1 MKQKRQQ
8 TGGHSPEKDWAQ
20 RLRDHLAG
28 YEAPVPDDL
37 WEKIE
42 ARLPKEVLSPTPKK
56 EARIVPLWARW
67 AAVAAVFVGGLVLW
81 NVESGM
87 WKENRQEADQ
97 TAAVL
102 PLSRGSQR
110 GSEQAHSQAKRKA
123 ELEAEL
129 EADQTTPNPS
139 YSGGETDTPEGIGLK
154 AKAPALLAE
163 ERPMESEKKAE
174 EKPLEPISSGEKSA
188 EEPKEPT
195 SPEGK
200 PILPISS
207 DDKPISSEEK
217 PNETEKSPEDVIR
230 ELDQKIAD
238 YKERRS
244 KSASVNLYASNGFGT
259 QSYRNGVLMS
269 QEMLSNY
276 DYYTNPDSHGTRAG
290 SSPVYLANHEE
301 RQKFYQ
307 PISFGLSV
315 NIPISSGFSVSSG
328 IVYTRLRSD
337 FTSIAN
343 SLVYER
349 QQTLHYVGIPLTV
362 QYNVWQWHGLNV
374 YATAGGQADFNV
386 KAYVTTEGTE
396 TKLEKDN
403 LQWSV
408 NAAAGVQYNFI
419 PQLGIYVEPG
429 IKHYFDNGSHIRNFF
444 KHRPTNFN
452 LQIGVRMNFGTD

>member
-8 TGGHSPEKDWAQ
+8 TGEHSPEKDWCE
-20 RLRDHLAG
+20 RLRDHLAR

-42 ARLPKEVLSPTPKK
+42 ARLPKEVVSQTPKK
-56 EARIVPLWARW
+56 EKKKKARIVTLWARW
-67 AAVAAVFVGGLVLW
+67 AAVAAVVVGGMVILW
-81 NVESGM
+81 N
-87 WKENRQEADQ
+87 ENRHEADQ

-102 PLSRGSQR
+102 PLNRGSQR
-110 GSEQAHSQAKRKA
+110 GSELAHGAA
-123 ELEAEL
+123 EKEAEFEAEFETEREAERETEREAER
-129 EADQTTPNPS
+129 EADQTTPPDGTPPNLGGESCALKEPTS
-139 YSGGETDTPEGIGLK
+139 SGG
-154 AKAPALLAE
+154 
-163 ERPMESEKKAE
+163 
-174 EKPLEPISSGEKSA
+174 KPNLPISSGEKAIEA
-188 EEPKEPT
+188 E
-195 SPEGK
+195 
-200 PILPISS
+200 
-207 DDKPISSEEK
+207 
-217 PNETEKSPEDVIR
+217 NSPEDVIR
-230 ELDQKIAD
+230 ELDQKIAE
-238 YKERRS
+238 YKQHRNRS
-244 KSASVNLYASNGFGT
+244 AAINLYASNGFGH

-269 QEMLSNY
+269 QELLSNY

-290 SSPVYLANHEE
+290 DSPVYLANHEE

-328 IVYTRLRSD
+328 VVYTRLRSD

-374 YATAGGQADFNV
+374 YAAAGGQADFNV
-386 KAYVTTEGTE
+386 KACVTTEGTE
-396 TKLEKDN
+396 TKLEKDK

-408 NAAAGVQYNFI
+408 NAAVGVQYNFI

-429 IKHYFDNGSHIRNFF
+429 VKHYFDNGSHIRNFF

>member
-8 TGGHSPEKDWAQ
+8 TGGHSPEEDWAQ

-56 EARIVPLWARW
+56 KARIVPLWARW
-67 AAVAAVFVGGLVLW
+67 AAVAAVFVGGLMILW
-81 NVESGM
+81 N
-87 WKENRQEADQ
+87 ENRYEADQ

-110 GSEQAHSQAKRKA
+110 GSEQAHDAAEKKMEREAVFKA
-123 ELEAEL
+123 EFEAEF
-129 EADQTTPNPS
+129 EAVQTTPPNGTPPNL
-139 YSGGETDTPEGIGLK
+139 GGESC
-154 AKAPALLAE
+154 AP
-163 ERPMESEKKAE
+163 K
-174 EKPLEPISSGEKSA
+174 EPISSEKESA
-188 EEPKEPT
+188 
-195 SPEGK
+195 GK
-200 PILPISS
+200 PYEPE
-207 DDKPISSEEK
+207 KTNEPEK
-217 PNETEKSPEDVIR
+217 PREAEKSPEDVIR

-386 KAYVTTEGTE
+386 KACVTTEGTE
-396 TKLEKDN
+396 TKLEKDD

-452 LQIGVRMNFGTD
+452 LQIGLRLNMGKK

>member
-1 MKQKRQQ
+1 M
-8 TGGHSPEKDWAQ
+8 
-20 RLRDHLAG
+20 
-28 YEAPVPDDL
+28 
-37 WEKIE
+37 I
-42 ARLPKEVLSPTPKK
+42 
-56 EARIVPLWARW
+56 
-67 AAVAAVFVGGLVLW
+67 LW
-81 NVESGM
+81 N
-87 WKENRQEADQ
+87 ENRYEADQ

-110 GSEQAHSQAKRKA
+110 GSEQAHSQAERKA
-123 ELEAEL
+123 EF

-139 YSGGETDTPEGIGLK
+139 YSGGESCAQGKLT
-154 AKAPALLAE
+154 AK
-163 ERPMESEKKAE
+163 
-174 EKPLEPISSGEKSA
+174 EPISSGEKSA

-195 SPEGK
+195 SPERK

-217 PNETEKSPEDVIR
+217 PNEPEKSPEDVIR
-230 ELDQKIAD
+230 ELDQKIAE
-238 YKERRS
+238 YKQHRS
-244 KSASVNLYASNGFGT
+244 GSAAIKLYASNGFGT

-328 IVYTRLRSD
+328 VVYTRLRSD

-386 KAYVTTEGTE
+386 DE
-396 TKLEKDN
+396 TGE
-403 LQWSV
+403 
-408 NAAAGVQYNFI
+408 
-419 PQLGIYVEPG
+419 
-429 IKHYFDNGSHIRNFF
+429 R
-444 KHRPTNFN
+444 RPTVV
-452 LQIGVRMNFGTD
+452 GECRRWRSV

>member
-8 TGGHSPEKDWAQ
+8 TGGHSPEEDWAQ
-20 RLRDHLAG
+20 RLRDHLAD
-28 YEAPVPDDL
+28 YEVPVPDDL

-42 ARLPKEVLSPTPKK
+42 ARLPKEVEVVSPTPPKK
-56 EARIVPLWARW
+56 KKARIVPLWARW
-67 AAVAAVFVGGLVLW
+67 AAVAAVFVGGLVILW
-81 NVESGM
+81 N
-87 WKENRQEADQ
+87 ENRYEADQ

-110 GSEQAHSQAKRKA
+110 GSEQAHSQAERKA
-123 ELEAEL
+123 KFEAEH

-139 YSGGETDTPEGIGLK
+139 YSGGEGCA
-154 AKAPALLAE
+154 AK
-163 ERPMESEKKAE
+163 
-174 EKPLEPISSGEKSA
+174 EPISSGEKSA

-195 SPEGK
+195 SSEGK
-200 PILPISS
+200 PIMPIPS
-207 DDKPISSEEK
+207 DEKPIPSEGK
-217 PNETEKSPEDVIR
+217 PNEPEKSPEDVIR

-269 QEMLSNY
+269 QELLSNY
-276 DYYTNPDSHGTRAG
+276 DYYTNPDNYGTRAG

-362 QYNVWQWHGLNV
+362 QYNVWQWRGLNV

-386 KAYVTTEGTE
+386 KACVTTEGTE
-396 TKLEKDN
+396 TKLEKDD

-444 KHRPTNFN
+444 KYRPTNFN
-452 LQIGVRMNFGTD
+452 LQIGLRLNMGKK

>member
-8 TGGHSPEKDWAQ
+8 TGGHSPEEDWAQ

-42 ARLPKEVLSPTPKK
+42 ARLPKEVVSPTPKK

-67 AAVAAVFVGGLVLW
+67 AAVAAVFVGGLMILW
-81 NVESGM
+81 N
-87 WKENRQEADQ
+87 ENRYEADQ

-110 GSEQAHSQAKRKA
+110 GSEQAHSQA
-123 ELEAEL
+123 ELEAEFEAEF

-139 YSGGETDTPEGIGLK
+139 YSGGESCAQGDFT
-154 AKAPALLAE
+154 AK
-163 ERPMESEKKAE
+163 
-174 EKPLEPISSGEKSA
+174 EPISSGEKSA

-207 DDKPISSEEK
+207 DDKPISSEGK
-217 PNETEKSPEDVIR
+217 PNEPEKSPEDVIR

-362 QYNVWQWHGLNV
+362 QYNVWQWRGLNV

-386 KAYVTTEGTE
+386 KACVTTEGTE
-396 TKLEKDN
+396 TKLEKDD

-452 LQIGVRMNFGTD
+452 LQVGLRLNIK

>member
-8 TGGHSPEKDWAQ
+8 TGGHSPEEDWAQ
-20 RLRDHLAG
+20 RLRDHLAD
-28 YEAPVPDDL
+28 YEVPVPDDL

-56 EARIVPLWARW
+56 KEARIVPLWARW
-67 AAVAAVFVGGLVLW
+67 AAVAAVFVGGLMILW
-81 NVESGM
+81 N
-87 WKENRQEADQ
+87 ENRYEADQ

-110 GSEQAHSQAKRKA
+110 GSEQAHSQAERKA
-123 ELEAEL
+123 ELEAEH

-139 YSGGETDTPEGIGLK
+139 YSGGEGCA
-154 AKAPALLAE
+154 AK
-163 ERPMESEKKAE
+163 
-174 EKPLEPISSGEKSA
+174 EPISSGEKSA

-200 PILPISS
+200 PIMPISS
-207 DDKPISSEEK
+207 DDKPIPSEEK
-217 PNETEKSPEDVIR
+217 PTEPEKTPEDVIR
-230 ELDQKIAD
+230 ELDQKIAA
-238 YKERRS
+238 YKQHRS
-244 KSASVNLYASNGFGT
+244 ESAAIKLYASNGFGT

-290 SSPVYLANHEE
+290 DSPVYLANHEE

-362 QYNVWQWHGLNV
+362 QYNVWQWRGLNV

-386 KAYVTTEGTE
+386 KACVTTEGTE
-396 TKLEKDN
+396 TKLEKDD

-452 LQIGVRMNFGTD
+452 LQIGLRLNMGKK

>member
-8 TGGHSPEKDWAQ
+8 TGGHSPEEDWAQ

-42 ARLPKEVLSPTPKK
+42 ARLPKEVVSPTPPKKK

-67 AAVAAVFVGGLVLW
+67 AAVAAVFVGGLMILW
-81 NVESGM
+81 N
-87 WKENRQEADQ
+87 ENGHEADQ

-110 GSEQAHSQAKRKA
+110 GSEQAHSQAELKA
-123 ELEAEL
+123 EF

-139 YSGGETDTPEGIGLK
+139 YSGGESCAQGNLA
-154 AKAPALLAE
+154 AK
-163 ERPMESEKKAE
+163 
-174 EKPLEPISSGEKSA
+174 EPISSGEKSA

-195 SPEGK
+195 SSEGK

-230 ELDQKIAD
+230 ELDQKIAA
-238 YKERRS
+238 YKQHRS
-244 KSASVNLYASNGFGT
+244 ESAAIKLYASNGFGT

-328 IVYTRLRSD
+328 VVYTRLRSD

-362 QYNVWQWHGLNV
+362 QYNVWQWRGLNV

-386 KAYVTTEGTE
+386 KAYVTMEGSE
-396 TKLEKDN
+396 TKLEKDD

-452 LQIGVRMNFGTD
+452 LQVGLRLNMGKN